1 MSTEQILES
10 ASQGLQSEY
19 GAHTILLYGSM
30 ADGSANA
37 DIDLDIVGFGAVEQG
52 QGIFAV
58 VSGSTP
64 AQDLSG
70 LSQPRSHGD

>member
-19 GAHTILLYGSM
+19 GAHTILLYGAM

-37 DIDLDIVGFGAVEQG
+37 HSDLDIVGFVAVG
-52 QGIFAV
+52 QARVIAV

-64 AQDLSG
+64 VQDLSG